1 MATAYGNQVQRWRAK
16 VVASV
21 VSTTD
26 TTARVRVQAYWC
38 SVAWGYSVYNSRGG
52 ACIGGACTYATF
64 TASSATGET
73 REILVATR
81 EQTFNR
87 GDAASSVACKATVT
101 LSGGYHDGT
110 STASVSVTIPAIAY
124 HVPSP
129 PTGAS
134 ASRASDS
141 QAKVSWT
148 NHPSGTTGK
157 YTGLAIERQT
167 DGGSWVQLATLGA
180 TVANYTDNGL
190 SANHRYRWRVR
201 AKNNAGWSTY
211 ATTGYVYT
219 TPAAPTAVT
228 LSKTDET
235 TVAVSITGAAPW
247 ATSYEVQ
254 WHEVE
259 TRKHKMLF
267 ENKTLEVWSVP
278 LRHRIPAAGFL
289 FREKAP
295 ALNLHKEAVA
305 RYGLGIAQCRAAKR
319 GEDVVLADGTVV
331 PNAELT
337 YRPYRERSFAYL
349 SDTLYSHRAAE
360 LVSGVDLLYHEAT
373 FADEDRTLAKKTGHS
388 TAKQAAQAAL
398 AAGAGRLLIGHFSS
412 RYKDLR
418 QLEEEAREVF
428 PRSEAVIEGRSYE
441 IPCNR

>member
-1 MATAYGNQVQRWRAK
+1 MTF
-16 VVASV
+16 
-21 VSTTD
+21 
-26 TTARVRVQAYWC
+26 RVTILG
-38 SVAWGYSVYNSRGG
+38 S
-52 ACIGGACTYATF
+52 
-64 TASSATGET
+64 SSATPTPERNPSDHVLNVHEQFFLGDCGEGT
-73 REILVATR
+73 QQRLIRCGVNPMKLQAVFLSHLHGDHVYGVFGLISTLGLMGKKTPLQIFAPRLFDEIL
-81 EQTFNR
+81 
-87 GDAASSVACKATVT
+87 
-101 LSGGYHDGT
+101 
-110 STASVSVTIPAIAY
+110 
-124 HVPSP
+124 
-129 PTGAS
+129 
-134 ASRASDS
+134 
-141 QAKVSWT
+141 
-148 NHPSGTTGK
+148 
-157 YTGLAIERQT
+157 
-167 DGGSWVQLATLGA
+167 
-180 TVANYTDNGL
+180 
-190 SANHRYRWRVR
+190 ANHLRYFD
-201 AKNNAGWSTY
+201 TE
-211 ATTGYVYT
+211 
-219 TPAAPTAVT
+219 
-228 LSKTDET
+228 L
-235 TVAVSITGAAPW
+235 
-247 ATSYEVQ
+247 SYEVQ

-319 GEDVVLADGTVV
+319 GEDVVLDDGTVV

-373 FADEDRTLAKKTGHS
+373 FADEDRALAKKTGHS

-428 PRSEAVIEGRSYE
+428 PRSEAVIEGHSYE

>member
-1 MATAYGNQVQRWRAK
+1 MKLQAVFLSHLHGDHVYGVFGLI
-16 VVASV
+16 
-21 VSTTD
+21 STLGLMGKKTPLQIFAPRPFD
-26 TTARVRVQAYWC
+26 
-38 SVAWGYSVYNSRGG
+38 
-52 ACIGGACTYATF
+52 
-64 TASSATGET
+64 
-73 REILVATR
+73 EIL
-81 EQTFNR
+81 
-87 GDAASSVACKATVT
+87 
-101 LSGGYHDGT
+101 
-110 STASVSVTIPAIAY
+110 
-124 HVPSP
+124 
-129 PTGAS
+129 
-134 ASRASDS
+134 
-141 QAKVSWT
+141 
-148 NHPSGTTGK
+148 
-157 YTGLAIERQT
+157 
-167 DGGSWVQLATLGA
+167 
-180 TVANYTDNGL
+180 
-190 SANHRYRWRVR
+190 ANHLRYFD
-201 AKNNAGWSTY
+201 TE
-211 ATTGYVYT
+211 
-219 TPAAPTAVT
+219 
-228 LSKTDET
+228 L
-235 TVAVSITGAAPW
+235 
-247 ATSYEVQ
+247 SYEVQ
-254 WHEVE
+254 WHEVD

-278 LRHRIPAAGFL
+278 LRHKVPAAGFL

-373 FADEDRTLAKKTGHS
+373 FADEERALAKKTGHS

-428 PRSEAVIEGRSYE
+428 PRSEAVIEEHSYE